1 MSNLSY
7 ISVLYIAGI
16 KDQIGKKYARG
27 FHSERRMGM
36 GMKLIFV
43 RHGEGEHTK
52 DLPASLQM
60 LNPSL
65 TDEGR
70 DQAGF
75 IQYNV
80 SLQETDIL
88 IASPTLRTLQTAA
101 IWSEK
106 VACQKIV
113 HPYVSPRIFPYREG
127 AKTLPCDH
135 IVDQGVITNLFPH
148 FLIEKS
154 TNKQLWT
161 EGINII
167 SENRFQQIVDEFL
180 LWCCELG
187 AERICIVSHDGTIT
201 AYRQYLQKVVLTRS
215 DFLKETGIY
224 EMDLSHKI
232 LIDKG

>member
-1 MSNLSY
+1 MSNLFY
-7 ISVLYIAGI
+7 ISVLYVAGI
-16 KDQIGKKYARG
+16 KNGIGKKYVRG
-27 FHSERRMGM
+27 FHIERRMGM
-36 GMKLIFV
+36 KLVFV

-52 DLPASLQM
+52 DLPASLQV
-60 LNPSL
+60 LHPPL

-70 DQAGF
+70 NQAGF

-80 SLQETDIL
+80 PLQETDIL

-113 HPYVSPRIFPYREG
+113 HPYASPRIFPYREG

-148 FLIEKS
+148 FSIEKS

-161 EGINII
+161 EGINTIP
-167 SENRFQQIVDEFL
+167 ENRFQQIVDEFL
-180 LWCCELG
+180 LWCCQLG

-201 AYRQYLQKVVLTRS
+201 AYRKYLQKVVLTRA
-215 DFLKETGIY
+215 DFLQETGIY
-224 EMDLSHKI
+224 EMDVSFKS
-232 LIDKG
+232 LIGEI

>member
-1 MSNLSY
+1 
-7 ISVLYIAGI
+7 
-16 KDQIGKKYARG
+16 
-27 FHSERRMGM
+27 
-36 GMKLIFV
+36 MKLVFV

-52 DLPASLQM
+52 DLPSSLQV
-60 LNPSL
+60 LHPPL

-70 DQAGF
+70 NQAKLL
-75 IQYNV
+75 QCNV
-80 SLQETDIL
+80 PLQETDIL
-88 IASPTLRTLQTAA
+88 IASPTLRTLQTAT

-106 VACQKIV
+106 VSCQTIV

-135 IVDQGVITNLFPH
+135 IVDQEMIANSFPH

-161 EGINII
+161 EGINTI
-167 SENRFQQIVDEFL
+167 SENSFQQIVDEFL
-180 LWCCELG
+180 LWCYELG

-215 DFLKETGIY
+215 DFLQETGIY
-224 EMDLSHKI
+224 EMEVSLKS
-232 LIDKG
+232 LIDEI

>member
-1 MSNLSY
+1 
-7 ISVLYIAGI
+7 
-16 KDQIGKKYARG
+16 
-27 FHSERRMGM
+27 
-36 GMKLIFV
+36 MKLVFV

-52 DLPASLQM
+52 DLPSTLQV
-60 LNPSL
+60 LHPSL

-70 DQAGF
+70 NQAKLL
-75 IQYNV
+75 QCNV
-80 SLQETDIL
+80 PLQETDIL
-88 IASPTLRTLQTAA
+88 VASPTIRTLQTAT

-106 VACQKIV
+106 VSCQTIV

-135 IVDQGVITNLFPH
+135 IVDQEMIANLFPH

-161 EGINII
+161 GGINII
-167 SENRFQQIVDEFL
+167 SENSFQQIVDEFL
-180 LWCCELG
+180 LWCYELG

-215 DFLKETGIY
+215 DFLQETGIY
-224 EMDLSHKI
+224 EMEVSHKS
-232 LIDKG
+232 LIDEI

>member
-1 MSNLSY
+1 
-7 ISVLYIAGI
+7 
-16 KDQIGKKYARG
+16 
-27 FHSERRMGM
+27 
-36 GMKLIFV
+36 MKLVFV

-52 DLPASLQM
+52 DLPSTLQV
-60 LNPSL
+60 LHPSL

-70 DQAGF
+70 NQAKLL
-75 IQYNV
+75 QCNV
-80 SLQETDIL
+80 PLQETDIL
-88 IASPTLRTLQTAA
+88 VASPTIRTLQTAT

-106 VACQKIV
+106 VSCQTIV

-135 IVDQGVITNLFPH
+135 IVDQEMIANLFPH

-167 SENRFQQIVDEFL
+167 SESSFQQIVDEFL
-180 LWCCELG
+180 LWCYGLG

-215 DFLKETGIY
+215 DFLQETGIY
-224 EMDLSHKI
+224 EMEVSLKS
-232 LIDKG
+232 LIDEI

>member
-1 MSNLSY
+1 
-7 ISVLYIAGI
+7 
-16 KDQIGKKYARG
+16 
-27 FHSERRMGM
+27 
-36 GMKLIFV
+36 MKLVFV

-52 DLPASLQM
+52 DLPASLQV

-70 DQAGF
+70 NQAGF
-75 IQYNV
+75 IQFEV
-80 SLQETDIL
+80 PLQETDIL

-135 IVDQGVITNLFPH
+135 TVDQGIITNLFPH
-148 FLIEKS
+148 FSMEKS
-154 TNKQLWT
+154 TNKRLWT
-161 EGINII
+161 EGINTI
-167 SENRFQQIVDEFL
+167 SENHFQQIADEFIF
-180 LWCCELG
+180 WCYELG

-201 AYRQYLQKVVLTRS
+201 AYRQYLQKVVLTRA

-224 EMDLSHKI
+224 EMNLPSKS
-232 LIDKG
+232 LIDESRL